1 MIQKIRLFGDEVL
14 RKTAEPIS
22 PEDPKAAQVVQDLI
36 DTLGANEEFALA
48 APQIGNSFRI
58 FIINPIWIE
67 DVEKRHPMIFI
78 NPKLLE
84 FEGDQFV
91 PEGCLSVPEI
101 YEKVK
106 RAQVVKFR
114 AQDLSGKW
122 KKYTGQ
128 ELFARAVQHEN
139 DHLDGILFIDK
150 ISPIR
155 RRLLHGKLKIM
166 ESTTKNGVNIG

>member
-14 RKTAEPIS
+14 RKTAEPIT

-48 APQIGNSFRI
+48 APQIGYSFRI

-67 DVEKRHPMIFI
+67 DVEKRQPMIFI
-78 NPKLLE
+78 NPELLE

-91 PEGCLSVPEI
+91 PEGCLSIPEI
-101 YEKVK
+101 FEKVK
-106 RAQVVKFR
+106 RALFVKLR
-114 AQDLSGKW
+114 AQDLSGTW
-122 KKYTGQ
+122 KKYSGK

-150 ISPIR
+150 LSPVR
-155 RRLLHGKLKIM
+155 RKLLHGKLKTM
-166 ESTTKNGVNIG
+166 ASTTKNGVNVG